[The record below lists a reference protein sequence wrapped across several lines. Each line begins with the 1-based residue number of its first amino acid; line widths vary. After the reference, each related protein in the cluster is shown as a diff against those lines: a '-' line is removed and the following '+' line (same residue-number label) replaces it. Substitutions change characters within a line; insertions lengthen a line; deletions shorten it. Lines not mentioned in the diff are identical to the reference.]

1 MSSNDHSDRVSLA
14 SAGSKLLAQL
24 VERSLEIQLESEFLT
39 TALELLCNSVGATG
53 ATLVQGTKGQWRLL
67 AHWGAGD
74 GLPEELLAET
84 LDSARCGAADGWTG
98 TPLLAGNQQDAF
110 WSSQLIAANT
120 DSVPLE
126 TFDAC
131 AAAVGLAYQVFRNHH
146 QHQNRATRFEAMLD
160 MTVQWNQSRQTDEL
174 LEQIAETSTRLLG
187 AERATIFLPDTSGEQ
202 LVGKPATGVEGGQI
216 QIPKNA
222 GVVGQVFNS
231 GKPARVD
238 DDVQSEQQ
246 QINRSVDKELGFE
259 TRNLLCV
266 PMFNREGKTIGAF
279 ELINRLEGNF
289 TQTDEAALL
298 ELAGHAAVSIDNTQ
312 HVEHLTSSRQAVTA
326 EAAGQVELIGQC
338 EAIEDLKKA
347 IARVAGTE
355 LVVLITGENG
365 TGKEVVAQMIHYLSD
380 RRDEVMVAVNCAA
393 ISQTL
398 LESELFGHEK
408 GAFTDAHQAR
418 EGKFELASDGTLF
431 LDEIGDMSLD
441 GQSKLLRVLEEKKV
455 VRVGG
460 SKPIPTNAR
469 VVAATNQNL
478 AELIGAKKF
487 RQDLY
492 FRLNVVEI
500 QLPALRDRG
509 EDVILLA
516 EYFLGQFCAKARR
529 KLPDITA
536 AAKKQLLRHGW
547 PGNIR
552 ELRNMMERLVYLT
565 EGTKIDAADLAFVS
579 SPQSEDSAIP
589 LDLPLTDATKAFQ
602 IDYIQ
607 RHIKRASGNMS
618 DAAERMGL
626 HRSNLYRKMKQLGMG
641 DGDAEE

>member
-1 MSSNDHSDRVSLA
+1 M
-14 SAGSKLLAQL
+14 
-24 VERSLEIQLESEFLT
+24 
-39 TALELLCNSVGATG
+39 
-53 ATLVQGTKGQWRLL
+53 
-67 AHWGAGD
+67 
-74 GLPEELLAET
+74 
-84 LDSARCGAADGWTG
+84 
-98 TPLLAGNQQDAF
+98 
-110 WSSQLIAANT
+110 
-120 DSVPLE
+120 
-126 TFDAC
+126 
-131 AAAVGLAYQVFRNHH
+131 
-146 QHQNRATRFEAMLD
+146 
-160 MTVQWNQSRQTDEL
+160 
-174 LEQIAETSTRLLG
+174 
-187 AERATIFLPDTSGEQ
+187 
-202 LVGKPATGVEGGQI
+202 
-216 QIPKNA
+216 
-222 GVVGQVFNS
+222 
-231 GKPARVD
+231 
-238 DDVQSEQQ
+238 
-246 QINRSVDKELGFE
+246 
-259 TRNLLCV
+259 
-266 PMFNREGKTIGAF
+266 
-279 ELINRLEGNF
+279 
-289 TQTDEAALL
+289 
-298 ELAGHAAVSIDNTQ
+298 
-312 HVEHLTSSRQAVTA
+312 
-326 EAAGQVELIGQC
+326 
-338 EAIEDLKKA
+338 
-347 IARVAGTE
+347 
-355 LVVLITGENG
+355 VLITGENG
-365 TGKEVVAQMIHYLSD
+365 TGKEVVAQMIHYLSN

-418 EGKFELASDGTLF
+418 EGKFEFARDGTLF

-478 AELIGAKKF
+478 AELIGEKKF

-516 EYFLGQFCAKARR
+516 EHFLGQFCAKARR
-529 KLPDITA
+529 KMPDVTA
-536 AAKKQLLRHGW
+536 AAKKQLLRHNW

-552 ELRNMMERLVYLT
+552 ELRNMMERLAYLT
-565 EGTKIDAADLAFVS
+565 EGTKIDAADLSFVS
-579 SPQSEDSAIP
+579 SPQSEDSGIS

-641 DGDAEE
+641 DGEAEE